1 MSILKLNYIKY
12 FLIFFLLIFFSC
24 QLPIDK
30 EIEKV
35 EKLMWSSSD
44 EYPTVPKCENFVDE
58 KKRFSCLNDYLNKYL
73 INNLKNYS
81 HINDLKFNDSLKIKI
96 IIDKNGK
103 IYPNGID
110 FKNSENDNEKIKSI
124 IYEILDSIPN
134 IIPAVKTD
142 YGIKVKSKFILP
154 IILNIKHEL

>member
-12 FLIFFLLIFFSC
+12 FLIFFLLVFFSC

-44 EYPTVPKCENFVDE
+44 EYPTVPKCENFIDA

-73 INNLKNYS
+73 INNLKNNSY
-81 HINDLKFNDSLKIKI
+81 INDLKFNDSLKIKI
-96 IIDKNGK
+96 IVDKNGK
-103 IYPNGID
+103 IYPKGID

-154 IILNIKHEL
+154 IILNIEHEF

>member
-12 FLIFFLLIFFSC
+12 FLIFFLLVFFSC

-35 EKLMWSSSD
+35 EKLMWSSGD
-44 EYPTVPKCENFVDE
+44 EYPTVPKCENFVDA

-73 INNLKNYS
+73 INNLKNNSY
-81 HINDLKFNDSLKIKI
+81 INDLKFNDSLKIKI
-96 IIDKNGK
+96 IVDKNGK
-103 IYPNGID
+103 IYPKGID

-142 YGIKVKSKFILP
+142 YGIKVKSKFIFP
-154 IILNIKHEL
+154 IILNIEHEL

>member
-44 EYPTVPKCENFVDE
+44 EYPTVPKCENFVDA

-73 INNLKNYS
+73 INNLKNNS

-96 IIDKNGK
+96 IVDKNGK

-110 FKNSENDNEKIKSI
+110 FENSENDNEKIKSI

-154 IILNIKHEL
+154 IILNIEHEL

>member
-1 MSILKLNYIKY
+1 MPILKLNYIKY
-12 FLIFFLLIFFSC
+12 SLIFFLLIFFSC

-30 EIEKV
+30 EIEKA
-35 EKLMWSSSD
+35 EKLIWSSSD

-58 KKRFSCLNDYLNKYL
+58 KKRFSCLYEYLNNYL
-73 INNLKNYS
+73 INNLKNNL
-81 HINDLKFNDSLKIKI
+81 HFNDVKFNDSLKIKI
-96 IIDKNGK
+96 IVDKNGK
-103 IYPNGID
+103 IYSDGID

-124 IYEILDSIPN
+124 IYELLDSIPN

-154 IILNIKHEL
+154 IILNVEHEF